1 MVHFA
6 YENVLLDI
14 KEKIMVASH
23 VVPSGFAPVSD
34 DELMDV
40 NGGVIPLVVVAVA
53 KVVIKAVIIAA
64 LVSIPALVKPHPV
77 Y

>member
-23 VVPSGFAPVSD
+23 AIPSGFATVSD
-34 DELMDV
+34 DELTTV
-40 NGGVIPLVVVAVA
+40 NGGIIPFVVAAIKVVIVVGVVVAA
-53 KVVIKAVIIAA
+53 LARPTKA
-64 LVSIPALVKPHPV
+64 